1 MPWSGGNYTKWN
13 GSAGWTDDFN
23 NNIGIEPGRHDTQDT
38 DFQDGINQCLNKDGS
53 NAATGNLDLG
63 NNKLTNVA
71 NGTNAGDAVN
81 FGQAQAGINIQNTST
96 AFSISQ
102 FSADNNGALL
112 RIQKSRGATVGTNTI
127 VQNGDVLGALQFLGA
142 NGTGYDPAADIVCFV
157 DDTPGASADMPGK
170 LVIRTTPNGSATLQD
185 RITILNSGFVGIA
198 SATTPGVVF
207 DIQRDANDSLTRT
220 RIYNPNAGSSA
231 SAAITFGNNTNV
243 GAASITL
250 NSSTNTANAGGNSLN
265 IFNGLTAPVRVRAGG
280 SGGVDLA
287 STATSWAAVSDER
300 FKKNI
305 QPLDYG
311 LAEITALNPIRFD
324 YTEDASES
332 SARIGFTAQSVQ
344 PLVPEAVGGSLE
356 TQLTLSTT
364 ELIPALVGAI
374 KELSTKVE
382 TLEARIAA
390 LEA

>member
-81 FGQAQAGINIQNTST
+81 FGQAQAGIDIQNTNTVYSV
-96 AFSISQ
+96 SR
-102 FSADNNGALL
+102 FSADATAPFFQL
-112 RIQKSRGATVGTNTI
+112 QKSRGATVGSN
-127 VQNGDVLGALQFLGA
+127 VAVVNNDVLGIVKF
-142 NGTGYDPAADIVCFV
+142 NGNTGSGYVTAADIVSEV
-157 DDTPGASADMPGK
+157 DGVVSGDMPGRIRFRLCPAGSTT
-170 LVIRTTPNGSATLQD
+170 LVEQM
-185 RITILNSGFVGIA
+185 RITNAGYVGIGD
-198 SATTPGVVF
+198 SSPGTPLDVF
-207 DIQRDANDSLTRT
+207 RDANDATP
-220 RIYNPNAGSSA
+220 RIRIQNPNAGSSA
-231 SAAITFGNNTNV
+231 SSGILFGNNSSSNSV
-243 GAASITL
+243 FIQL
-250 NSSTNTANAGGNSLN
+250 NSSANTSNGGASSLN
-265 IFNGLTAPVRVRAGG
+265 IFNGFTAPIRMRAGG